1 MKSTIELDAFETEL
15 LIEALF
21 ELQDDLKS
29 RAKSITNFA
38 DEDDIVALGKKFY
51 RARSIRLRLADI
63 DLNLKTEF
71 AA

>member
-38 DEDDIVALGKKFY
+38 DEDGIVALGKKFY